1 LHWGWFS
8 NINKLFDKNLEFG
21 SWSLEAG
28 VWRLEFGDWEFGIWN
43 LDQIECLNFNLKL
56 SFK

>member
-28 VWRLEFGDWEFGIWN
+28 VWKLEFGDWNLEIGSLEFGIW
-43 LDQIECLNFNLKL
+43 IK
-56 SFK
+56 